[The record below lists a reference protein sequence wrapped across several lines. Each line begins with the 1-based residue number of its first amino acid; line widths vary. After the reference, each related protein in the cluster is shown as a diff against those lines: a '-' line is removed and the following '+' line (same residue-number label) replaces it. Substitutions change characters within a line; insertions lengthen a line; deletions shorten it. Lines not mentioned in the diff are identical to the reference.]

1 MQIRFLGSG
10 DAFGSGGRFHT
21 CFLVSA
27 ETTRFLVDCGA
38 SSLIALKRF
47 DVEPNSIDTILV
59 SHLHGDHFGGLPF
72 LLLDA
77 HLVSRRT
84 RPLTLAGPP
93 GFCDRLHQAQEVFFP
108 GSTGIAPKFPLTL
121 IEMPEQVAQTVG
133 PLRVTPYLVEHFS
146 GAPPYALRIEVDGRI
161 LTYSGDT
168 EWVENL
174 VPAARGADLFIAE
187 AYFYDKR
194 IKYHLDYATL
204 RGRLAEI
211 GAKRVILTHMSAD
224 MLARRAEVNVECAED
239 GLVLEI

>member
-10 DAFGSGGRFHT
+10 DAFGSGGRYHT
-21 CFLVSA
+21 CFLVTA

-47 DVEPNSIDTILV
+47 AADPNSIDAILV

-93 GFCDRLHQAQEVFFP
+93 GFRDRLHQAQEVFFP
-108 GSTGIAPKFPLTL
+108 GSTGIAPRFALTL
-121 IEMPEQVAQTVG
+121 IEMPEQVTQTVG

-146 GAPPYALRIEVDGRI
+146 GAPPYALRIEIDGRI
-161 LTYSGDT
+161 LAYSGDT

-174 VPAARGADLFIAE
+174 VPAARSADLFIAE
-187 AYFYDKR
+187 AYFYDKK

-204 RGRLAEI
+204 SGRLAEI

-224 MLARRAEVNVECAED
+224 MLARRADVDVDCAED
-239 GLVLEI
+239 GLALEI